1 MRILATLPIQNSI
14 KGGIC
19 AITICAAIIF
29 GGWCL
34 AAFLDE
40 QSTRNRIISTILAII
55 FVIASFIAFAKI
67 PYFKPDKYRY
77 YIEITDKD
85 NKTEIL
91 NSYILEN
98 VIGDIYVI
106 RDK

>member
-1 MRILATLPIQNSI
+1 MKILATLPIENGI

-34 AAFLDE
+34 VAFSDK
-40 QSTRNRIISTILAII
+40 QSTRNRIISSILAII
-55 FVIASFIAFAKI
+55 CVVASFVVFTKI
-67 PYFKPDKYRY
+67 PDYKPDKYRY
-77 YIEITDKD
+77 YIEITNED
-85 NKTEIL
+85 NRDEIL
-91 NSYILEN
+91 NNYILEN